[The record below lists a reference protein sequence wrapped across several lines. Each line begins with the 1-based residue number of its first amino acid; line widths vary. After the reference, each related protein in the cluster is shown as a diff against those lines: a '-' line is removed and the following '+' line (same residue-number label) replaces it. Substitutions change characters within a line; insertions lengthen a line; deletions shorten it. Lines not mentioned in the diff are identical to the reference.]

1 MSISTFAPIG
11 GPIVI
16 EARATGPRRS
26 RDLRL
31 IVDTGATGTMIHL
44 PVLIALGFDPAQDGR
59 PVQITTASGVE
70 LGFKIRLTRL
80 FALGQNRLN
89 FPVIAHTLPATA
101 TVDGLLGLDFFQG
114 HILTLDFQVGSIT
127 LT

>member
-1 MSISTFAPIG
+1 MSVIPFTPIG

-16 EARATGPRRS
+16 EARATGPNRS

-44 PVLIALGFDPAQDGR
+44 PVLLALGFDPARDGR
-59 PVQITTASGVE
+59 PVQITTASAVE
-70 LGFKIRLTRL
+70 VGFRVSLTRL
-80 FALGQNRLN
+80 FALGQNRIG

-101 TVDGLLGLDFFQG
+101 TVDGLLGLDFLQG
-114 HILTLDFQVGSIT
+114 HILTVDFREGTIAPS
-127 LT
+127 